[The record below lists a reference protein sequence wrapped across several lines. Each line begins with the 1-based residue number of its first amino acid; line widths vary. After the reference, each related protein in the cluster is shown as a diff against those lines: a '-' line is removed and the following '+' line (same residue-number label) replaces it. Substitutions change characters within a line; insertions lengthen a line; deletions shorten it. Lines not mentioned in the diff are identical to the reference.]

1 MLVFHHRA
9 CLRGAGICWRP
20 FFVAYRPSASLCSGH
35 TNPESWN
42 VRPMAMLHLDGT
54 GDASDTHATPTTSP
68 TAVGESSL
76 LAMHD
81 VTMRF
86 QSGKGDLLVL
96 DDVNLRL
103 DAGEF
108 VALVGPSGCGK
119 STLLSIIAGLQKPT
133 SGKISLHGDPSA
145 RRLGRIGYMPQ
156 RDLLLPWRT
165 ALDNAIASLEVRG
178 TPRAEARQRAHALF
192 AAFGLSGFE
201 RSYPS
206 QLSGGMRQRVAFART
221 ALAEGNL
228 LLLDEP
234 FGALDALTRAGLQ
247 RWLMEIW
254 GSLGKTCL
262 LVTHDVDEALLLADR
277 IYVMTPRPGRMRL
290 ERAVPLPRPRL
301 QEILAQPEALA
312 LKAELLA
319 ALMEG
324 A

>member
-1 MLVFHHRA
+1 MR
-9 CLRGAGICWRP
+9 
-20 FFVAYRPSASLCSGH
+20 
-35 TNPESWN
+35 
-42 VRPMAMLHLDGT
+42 
-54 GDASDTHATPTTSP
+54 
-68 TAVGESSL
+68 
-76 LAMHD
+76 D

-86 QSGKGDLLVL
+86 TSGERSLHVL
-96 DDVNLRL
+96 DSVSLRL
-103 DAGEF
+103 DQGEF

-119 STLLSIIAGLQKPT
+119 STLLSIIAGLQEPT
-133 SGKISLHGDPSA
+133 SGAVALHGETA
-145 RRLGRIGYMPQ
+145 MRRLGHVGYMPQ
-156 RDLLLPWRT
+156 RDLLLPWRS

-178 TPRAEARQRAHALF
+178 TPRAEARQRARTLF
-192 AAFGLSGFE
+192 TAFGLTGFE
-201 RSYPS
+201 QAYPS

-221 ALAEGNL
+221 ALAAGDL

-234 FGALDALTRAGLQ
+234 FGALDALTRTGLQ
-247 RWLMEIW
+247 RWLVEIW

-290 ERAVPLPRPRL
+290 ERSVPLARPRR
-301 QEILAQPEALA
+301 QEMLAQPEALA

>member
-1 MLVFHHRA
+1 
-9 CLRGAGICWRP
+9 
-20 FFVAYRPSASLCSGH
+20 
-35 TNPESWN
+35 
-42 VRPMAMLHLDGT
+42 MLHEDST
-54 GDASDTHATPTTSP
+54 GNSSKAPLPSNMPPIAAGASNLL
-68 TAVGESSL
+68 TAR
-76 LAMHD
+76 D

-86 QSGKGDLLVL
+86 QSGKRNLLVL
-96 DDVNLRL
+96 DSVTLHL

-119 STLLSIIAGLQKPT
+119 STLLSIIAGLRKPT
-133 SGKISLHGDPSA
+133 SGAVSLHGDPA
-145 RRLGRIGYMPQ
+145 TRRLGHIGYMPQ
-156 RDLLLPWRT
+156 RDLLLPWRN

-178 TPRAEARQRAHALF
+178 TPRAEAREQAHTLF

-201 RSYPS
+201 RAYPS

-221 ALAEGNL
+221 ALAAGDL

-247 RWLMEIW
+247 RWLVEIW

-290 ERAVPLPRPRL
+290 ERSVPLPRPRR
-301 QEILAQPEALA
+301 QEMLAQPKALA

-324 A
+324 I